1 MTNETNQV
9 EQYLHETLGVTAKLT
24 AWKASDRLPLFLR
37 DGYRFYQTDLLGM
50 PCLLM
55 VDQTEEAPSPANVRK
70 HMDQIEPKWEGEV
83 VYIRQQVAA
92 HQRRR
97 LIEQKVPFLVPGNQ
111 MYLPMLGIDLRE
123 HFRKRRQTPL
133 ALTPATQALVLHLLL
148 RPDDKLLTPNDLAQR
163 LGYTKMTM
171 SRAFDELE
179 VEQLC
184 GVAKEGRERKLRLIG
199 TKKELWHQV
208 LPLLRSPVKHRKHIQ
223 NLGGQRIGVTAGL
236 TALAKRTMLAASRAS
251 VVAIS
256 SKQWKAVKNN
266 KTYFSVSTTDTDAV
280 EVEVWAYD
288 PSLFSDEGFVDR
300 SSLFLSLK
308 DIKDERVEAAL
319 EEMMDEVKW

>member
-1 MTNETNQV
+1 
-9 EQYLHETLGVTAKLT
+9 
-24 AWKASDRLPLFLR
+24 
-37 DGYRFYQTDLLGM
+37 
-50 PCLLM
+50 
-55 VDQTEEAPSPANVRK
+55 
-70 HMDQIEPKWEGEV
+70 
-83 VYIRQQVAA
+83 
-92 HQRRR
+92 
-97 LIEQKVPFLVPGNQ
+97 

-288 PSLFSDEGFVDR
+288 PALFSDEGFVDR
-300 SSLFLSLK
+300 FSLFLSLK